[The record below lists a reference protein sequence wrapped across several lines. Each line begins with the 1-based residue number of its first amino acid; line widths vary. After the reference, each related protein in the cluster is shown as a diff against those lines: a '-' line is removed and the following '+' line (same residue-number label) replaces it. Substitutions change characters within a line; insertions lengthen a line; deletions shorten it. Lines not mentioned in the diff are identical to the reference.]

1 MVLSGEGCRSCT
13 VLEIAISRL
22 VGLVGGGGNSL
33 EILDSSLPSP
43 YFSCVSD
50 GRLFPSF
57 FFFFLSHYLIVSFSP
72 ELEKRF
78 VFQQTKTF
86 EFFFVRDSTPL
97 EGKRVL

>member
-1 MVLSGEGCRSCT
+1 MYCFGDSNLSSCWY
-13 VLEIAISRL
+13 
-22 VGLVGGGGNSL
+22 GGGGHSL

-57 FFFFLSHYLIVSFSP
+57 FFFLSHYLTVSFSP

-86 EFFFVRDSTPL
+86 EFFLYAIRRL
-97 EGKRVL
+97 